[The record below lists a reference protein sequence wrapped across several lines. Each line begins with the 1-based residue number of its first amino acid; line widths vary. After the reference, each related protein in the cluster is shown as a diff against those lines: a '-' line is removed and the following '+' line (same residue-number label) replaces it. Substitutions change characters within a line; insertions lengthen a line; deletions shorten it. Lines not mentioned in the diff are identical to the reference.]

1 MMGYLEMNLEMSLNN
16 KIPAYFKG
24 SDILVPIRLGT
35 ESDPI
40 LPSSLVDYSF
50 DLVQVTDGNL
60 SVLVVFKKTPE
71 ANDKQAILVDDAT
84 GRINL
89 VVPKELTKEAIDGT
103 YYVIPTLVL
112 NTTGDA
118 EYGIDQFTDKGK
130 IMIPV
135 FNLYGYD

>member
-1 MMGYLEMNLEMSLNN
+1 MNLEMSLNN
-16 KIPAYFKG
+16 DIPSYFKG
-24 SDILVPIRLGT
+24 SDILVSIRLGT
-35 ESDPI
+35 EAAPT
-40 LPSSLVDYSF
+40 LPSTLVDYSF

-60 SVLVVFKKTPE
+60 SVLVVFKKAPG
-71 ANDKQAILVDDAT
+71 ANDKQAILVDNAA

-118 EYGIDQFTDKGK
+118 EYGIDQFTDKSQ